1 MELQIARAGKRFNRD
16 WIFRGLNCHIPSG
29 AHVLITGPN
38 GSGKST
44 LLQALSGFLSLSEGA
59 ISYTD
64 RGTPLEAN
72 LVWRHV
78 ALCTPY
84 LDLFEELTLEEHV
97 NYQNGFRSFM
107 DGCSPESVI
116 VRTGLSEHKNKRLK
130 NFSSGMRQ
138 RLKLALALMSD
149 ASLILLDEPVS
160 NLDRQGTAWY
170 RELLSEFAD
179 DRTVVVSTNHN
190 ADEYLRSDIAID
202 ITSLK

>member
-16 WIFRGLNCHIPSG
+16 WIFRGLDCHIPSG

-44 LLQALSGFLSLSEGA
+44 LLQAFSGFLSLSEGE
-59 ISYTD
+59 ISYMHNGIPIDTSS
-64 RGTPLEAN
+64 
-72 LVWRHV
+72 VWRYV
-78 ALCTPY
+78 AMCTPY
-84 LDLFEELTLEEHV
+84 LDLFEELTLKETV
-97 NYQNGFRSFM
+97 SYQHGFRVFM
-107 DGCSPESVI
+107 DGWSPQSVI
-116 VRTGLSEHKNKRLK
+116 ERTGLAAHENKQLK

-170 RELLSEFAD
+170 RELLSEFAN
-179 DRTVVVSTNHN
+179 DRTVVVSSNHN